1 VTPRSARAAALLLGL
16 ALLAW
21 ASFAAADPPSS
32 ASLLD
37 TPHPGRPEA
46 LRLAGLAADALEQGR
61 EEDALALLELSV
73 TRDPLRFESWV
84 NRSAVAI
91 RSCRPWIARGSAA
104 IARRLAPDSRAAAQ
118 NHRLAARLSCE
129 GAAEPAGAVR
139 AEAALLQTPNDPR
152 AWAAAAAA
160 RREAGA
166 RLVAAM
172 HEEQAVLLG
181 EDTTARRR
189 LAADLEHEGLLRAAL
204 DALDPLGGEDVEAWR
219 ARLRAEVARHAEAA
233 RSLGGKLASRLPGE
247 RGESAEVLA
256 GMAEVLLARE
266 RELER
271 VRERLGEVLDLL
283 GAQAVV
289 EPWGTLRPGA
299 LWRRVL
305 PPGEAPWPELVLR
318 RFPSDTQVSFYRWP
332 GGEEPT
338 GPDRLARRLEAGAA
352 VARSGWQA
360 CPSPVDGLSFCRTA
374 EIETDLGGHG
384 RTTAR
389 LWALGGSE
397 AEPAAAAIS
406 LVGDAGCGEICREEA
421 AEAARALLASFEP
434 PDEPPS
440 AAGTGN
446 GWVLPVP
453 PVWQPP
459 GGGDE
464 REQPWRSV
472 ALGDRL
478 VIDLPPGVI
487 GRTLAGGF
495 PEPGGSERSVLWL
508 RGTFV
513 DREGRRVRIGDARW
527 AGWVDVGPADGP
539 PPGRWIA
546 AREEPTLPAD
556 PAAHQAGAGSL
567 AEAIE
572 RAGGEG
578 SGAVVRL
585 AGGAFE
591 GDWLWMRRRLA
602 DRQVDVHLPVKEGA
616 GSLSLLWIGLTLR
629 PRGGEPPPVL
639 VDLST
644 GFDVRFARFEGRR
657 SRHDPREGVL
667 LAAELESAVPRGFR
681 ITVSGMSGDGFP
693 VKGRHPNGSRMTVQR
708 WRPSE
713 GASDEGRRRQAEA
726 LIGLEGEPKWR
737 RERERRGIR
746 TWTVFGRTAQGPVCA
761 ALLLPSDPAA
771 RPSFLLWLRRG
782 DGASTASFET
792 ACGLIQDA
800 RLRR

>member
-1 VTPRSARAAALLLGL
+1 MTRNARVGALVLAL
-16 ALLAW
+16 ALLAA
-21 ASFAAADPPSS
+21 ASSAAADRRKPS
-32 ASLLD
+32 SLLD

-46 LRLAGLAADALEQGR
+46 LRLASVAAQALEQGR

-73 TRDPLRFESWV
+73 IRDPLLFESWV

-91 RSCRPWIARGSAA
+91 RSCRPWVARGSAA

-129 GAAEPAGAVR
+129 GAAEPAGPVR
-139 AEAALLQTPNDPR
+139 AEAALLQTPNDPG

-172 HEEQAVLLG
+172 HEEQAVRLG
-181 EDTTARRR
+181 ADPAARRR
-189 LAADLEHEGLLRAAL
+189 LAADLEHAGLLRAAI
-204 DALDPLGGEDVEAWR
+204 DALAPLGGEDVQAWR
-219 ARLRAEVARHAEAA
+219 TRLRAAVARHAAAA
-233 RSLGGKLASRLPGE
+233 RSLGGKVASRLPGE
-247 RGESAEVLA
+247 GGGTAEMLS

-266 RELER
+266 GGLER
-271 VRERLGEVLDLL
+271 VRERLEELVDLL

-289 EPWGTLRPGA
+289 EPWGTLRPGP
-299 LWRRVL
+299 LWRRVD
-305 PPGEAPWPELVLR
+305 PPGAVPWPDLVLR
-318 RFPSDTQVSFYRWP
+318 RFPSDTQVTFYRWP
-332 GGEEPT
+332 GGEDRATPE
-338 GPDRLARRLEAGAA
+338 RLAGRLEAGAA
-352 VARSGWQA
+352 IARSDWGG
-360 CPSPVDGLSFCRTA
+360 CPSPVDGLSACRTA
-374 EIETDLGGHG
+374 EVETDLGGHG

-389 LWALGGSE
+389 LWALGGGDGQ
-397 AEPAAAAIS
+397 PAVAAIS
-406 LVGDAGCGEICREEA
+406 LVGDGGCGETCR
-421 AEAARALLASFEP
+421 AEAARDTRALLASFEP
-434 PDEPPS
+434 PEEEP
-440 AAGTGN
+440 AAGDGTPER
-446 GWVLPVP
+446 WALPVP
-453 PVWQPP
+453 PSWQPP

-464 REQPWRSV
+464 RKQPWRSV

-487 GRTLAGGF
+487 GRALAGGF

-508 RGTFV
+508 RGAFV
-513 DREGRRVRIGDARW
+513 DREGRRVRIGDDRW
-527 AGWVDVGPADGP
+527 AGWVDVGPPDGP
-539 PPGRWIA
+539 PPERWIA
-546 AREEPTLPAD
+546 DSDGLTLPAD
-556 PAAHQAGAGSL
+556 PEARPAGAGSL

-585 AGGAFE
+585 GGGAFE
-591 GDWLWMRRRLA
+591 GDWLWIRRRLA
-602 DRQVDVHLPVKEGA
+602 GRRVDVHLPVKEGA

-629 PRGGEPPPVL
+629 PRGGEPPPAL

-681 ITVSGMSGDGFP
+681 ITVSGMSRDGFP

-713 GASDEGRRRQAEA
+713 GASEEGRRRQAEA

-782 DGASTASFET
+782 DDASTASFET